1 MAAPVCSGAPAGA
14 FIVVFRL
21 FRSDA
26 IVVRAKLLLSKKAS
40 PMIRTQIA
48 GALTIVFVLLS
59 VARQS
64 AAGDWPKLLSHPRPG
79 TNTIA
84 LVNADSLRLG
94 ASKLK
99 NFKGGE
105 QKGDAANLVADL
117 PENVKKAALSAFL
130 DFDSLDPVWEMGT
143 VIFTKGKLPPPRE
156 SPSTSADIST
166 TLADGRLSIRRET
179 GTSSSTETTS

>member
-1 MAAPVCSGAPAGA
+1 MNRSRAA
-14 FIVVFRL
+14 
-21 FRSDA
+21 
-26 IVVRAKLLLSKKAS
+26 
-40 PMIRTQIA
+40 
-48 GALTIVFVLLS
+48 FVLPVIMGIS
-59 VARQS
+59 STAARPAQ
-64 AAGDWPKLLSHPRPG
+64 AGDWPKLLGHPRAG

-99 NFKGGE
+99 HFKGGQ

-117 PENVKKAALSAFL
+117 PDNVKKGALSAFL

-143 VIFTKGKLPPPRE
+143 FIFTKGKLPPPRE